1 MERQFDLNIEKILDN
16 WENYHA
22 VREIIA
28 NALDEMILTNTQMI
42 TVDKSFDGFW
52 HIRDFGRGLQYK
64 HLTQNESMEKKEHP
78 SVIGKFGVG
87 LKDAIAVLYKNGIYI
102 KIISKHC
109 NIEFGM
115 RPKKGFPDTN
125 TLHALIS
132 DSTNSQMV
140 GTEFII
146 GVTDIDIEKA
156 KSLFLVFSNKQP
168 LDVTKNGEIYE
179 KDNASGS
186 IYVHGVKIAEEPKY
200 IFDYNITKIS
210 VNLNK
215 SLNRE
220 RSSVGRTAYSDIIKK
235 ILLNSKSDAV
245 IKYLIAQLC
254 EIPKGTNCEEILLTD
269 VQLHAIKKYNAAD
282 RLIFISQ
289 TNAYN
294 MTNDDKEK
302 IRESGR
308 KVVVIPDSIY
318 EKVEKCTD
326 YDGNEIGTFSTVLRE
341 YNENFKYEFVE
352 ESELSESEKYIFSLK
367 EWVLSIYG
375 NQRYSNRILVSEN
388 INEMTSGDILG
399 VYESADDRIILKREI
414 LKDISCFCEVLFHEL
429 AHANTGY
436 PDNNRSFENALGS
449 IIGRLSKKI
458 INDKK

>member
-1 MERQFDLNIEKILDN
+1 M
-16 WENYHA
+16 
-22 VREIIA
+22 
-28 NALDEMILTNTQMI
+28 
-42 TVDKSFDGFW
+42 
-52 HIRDFGRGLQYK
+52 
-64 HLTQNESMEKKEHP
+64 
-78 SVIGKFGVG
+78 
-87 LKDAIAVLYKNGIYI
+87 
-102 KIISKHC
+102 
-109 NIEFGM
+109 
-115 RPKKGFPDTN
+115 
-125 TLHALIS
+125 
-132 DSTNSQMV
+132 
-140 GTEFII
+140 
-146 GVTDIDIEKA
+146 
-156 KSLFLVFSNKQP
+156 
-168 LDVTKNGEIYE
+168 
-179 KDNASGS
+179 
-186 IYVHGVKIAEEPKY
+186 
-200 IFDYNITKIS
+200 
-210 VNLNK
+210 
-215 SLNRE
+215 
-220 RSSVGRTAYSDIIKK
+220 
-235 ILLNSKSDAV
+235 
-245 IKYLIAQLC
+245 
-254 EIPKGTNCEEILLTD
+254 LTD

-341 YNENFKYEFVE
+341 YNENFKYKFVE

-388 INEMTSGDILG
+388 INEMTSGDVLG
-399 VYESADDRIILKREI
+399 VYEPKDDRIILKREI

-429 AHANTGY
+429 VHANTRY

>member
-132 DSTNSQMV
+132 DSTNSQMA

-168 LDVTKNGEIYE
+168 LDVTRNGEIYE

-210 VNLNK
+210 ANLNK
-215 SLNRE
+215 NLNRE

-235 ILLNSKSDAV
+235 ILLNSKSDTV

-341 YNENFKYEFVE
+341 YNENFKYKFVE
-352 ESELSESEKYIFSLK
+352 ESELSESEKYIFL
-367 EWVLSIYG
+367 
-375 NQRYSNRILVSEN
+375 
-388 INEMTSGDILG
+388 
-399 VYESADDRIILKREI
+399 
-414 LKDISCFCEVLFHEL
+414 
-429 AHANTGY
+429 
-436 PDNNRSFENALGS
+436 
-449 IIGRLSKKI
+449 
-458 INDKK
+458 